1 MFSPRW
7 DKKCSAVWDG
17 RSFCCTMGTSVC
29 SIVTDAKA
37 ACGDLVTL
45 CGWTCISLIYLH
57 LEVCFCRFG
66 SEAASVQHRLTG
78 KWIALKEVAISKQ
91 CLIVGF
97 FALFL
102 RIHTGLLQKRRLP
115 SGRFLFPEASRIKP
129 TSPDENTARLQVLV
143 YSGKTIMINS
153 KKEVD
158 LKLSF
163 TLKSQSEVF
172 ALQLPELAAA
182 NKQSCQ
188 E

>member
-1 MFSPRW
+1 MAGLWSRLSVVAPVKPRGIEGLFLMFSPRW
-7 DKKCSAVWDG
+7 HKKCSAVWDG

-102 RIHTGLLQKRRLP
+102 RIHTGLLQKRHLLTVRRI
-115 SGRFLFPEASRIKP
+115 SFPWGFKDQAHFSWWEH
-129 TSPDENTARLQVLV
+129 
-143 YSGKTIMINS
+143 
-153 KKEVD
+153 
-158 LKLSF
+158 
-163 TLKSQSEVF
+163 
-172 ALQLPELAAA
+172 
-182 NKQSCQ
+182 C
-188 E
+188 

>member
-1 MFSPRW
+1 MGFLH
-7 DKKCSAVWDG
+7 CSSEFTQVSCKRD
-17 RSFCCTMGTSVC
+17 TY
-29 SIVTDAKA
+29 
-37 ACGDLVTL
+37 
-45 CGWTCISLIYLH
+45 SL
-57 LEVCFCRFG
+57 
-66 SEAASVQHRLTG
+66 
-78 KWIALKEVAISKQ
+78 
-91 CLIVGF
+91 
-97 FALFL
+97 
-102 RIHTGLLQKRRLP
+102 

-153 KKEVD
+153 KKKVD